1 MELIRRH
8 GGRML
13 SVAQRYLSH
22 ENEAQEAVQDA
33 FVSVF
38 RAVGEFKG
46 DSRLATWLHRITVNA
61 ALGILRKKRRLQ
73 RETSIEALLPKFLPD
88 GHRDSPEGAWTQERV
103 QQLEQVE
110 TRQIV
115 REAIGKLPEIHRT
128 VLMMRDI
135 DEFSTEETG
144 RLLGIQPNAVK
155 ARLHRARQALR
166 TLLQTHCHGVCS

>member
-1 MELIRRH
+1 
-8 GGRML
+8 ML
-13 SVAQRYLSH
+13 SVALRYLSH

-38 RAVGEFKG
+38 RAVGDFKG

-61 ALGILRKKRRLQ
+61 ALGILRKRKRLE
-73 RETSIEALLPKFLPD
+73 RETSIDALLPKFQPD
-88 GHRDSPEGAWTQERV
+88 GHRDSPDGAWTQERV
-103 QQLEQVE
+103 QQLEQGE
-110 TRQIV
+110 TRRLV

-135 DEFSTEETG
+135 DEFSTEETA

-166 TLLQTHCHGVCS
+166 TLLVPHCHGVCS